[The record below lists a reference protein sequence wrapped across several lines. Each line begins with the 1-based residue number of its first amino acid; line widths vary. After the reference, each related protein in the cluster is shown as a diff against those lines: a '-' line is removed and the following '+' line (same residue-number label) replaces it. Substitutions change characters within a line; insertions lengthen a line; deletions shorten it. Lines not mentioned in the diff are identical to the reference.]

1 MSESSLSRALPDS
14 SGDWRELVAVILMSV
29 TTVLTAWAAF
39 QASKWSG
46 DMSISF
52 NQASAAR
59 VDAGR
64 YEGEANRQS
73 TIQVSLYIGWVQAQ
87 SSGDT
92 KLADYMRANF
102 PEPLASAMSAWLE
115 LEPLTNLSAPKTPF
129 EMPEYVQLSRGQ
141 AVEAV
146 SLAQIKTEKALE
158 SNKHSDNYTVLT
170 ILFATVLFFGAVSGR
185 VRRTL
190 SGWIL
195 IGTAAVIFIGASSIL
210 VTFPK
215 LF

>member
-1 MSESSLSRALPDS
+1 MSETSLSRALPES
-14 SGDWRELVAVILMSV
+14 SADWRELVAVILMSV
-29 TTVLTAWAAF
+29 TTVLTAWTAF

-59 VDAGR
+59 IDAGR

-73 TIQVSLYIGWVQAQ
+73 TIQVSLYTGWVQAQ

-92 KLADYMRANF
+92 KLADYMQKNF
-102 PEPLASAMSAWLE
+102 PEPLASATSAWLE
-115 LEPLTNLSAPKTPF
+115 LKPLTNPSAPKTPF
-129 EMPEYVQLSRGQ
+129 EMPEYIQLSRGL
-141 AVEAV
+141 AIESDA
-146 SLAQIKTEKALE
+146 LAQSKTENALE
-158 SNKHSDNYTVLT
+158 SNKYSDNYTVLT

-190 SGWIL
+190 SAWIL
-195 IGTAAVIFIGASSIL
+195 VGTAGVIFIGASSIL
-210 VTFPK
+210 ITFPK

>member
-1 MSESSLSRALPDS
+1 
-14 SGDWRELVAVILMSV
+14 MSV
-29 TTVLTAWAAF
+29 TTVLTAWTAF

-59 VDAGR
+59 IDAGR

-73 TIQVSLYIGWVQAQ
+73 TIQVSLYTGWVQAQ
-87 SSGDT
+87 SNGDT
-92 KLADYMRANF
+92 NLANYMNNNF
-102 PEPLASAMSAWLE
+102 TEKISSATNAWLE
-115 LEPLTNLSAPKTPF
+115 LKPLTNASARKTPF
-129 EMPEYVQLSRGQ
+129 EMPQYVQLSRGL
-141 AVEAV
+141 AIESDA
-146 SLAQIKTEKALE
+146 LAQSKTENALE
-158 SNKHSDNYTVLT
+158 SNKYSDNYTVLT

-195 IGTAAVIFIGASSIL
+195 IGTAGAIFIGAASIL

>member
-29 TTVLTAWAAF
+29 TTVLTAWTAF

-73 TIQVSLYIGWVQAQ
+73 TIQVSLYISWVQAQ
-87 SSGDT
+87 SSGDP

-102 PEPLASAMSAWLE
+102 PEPLASAMNAWLE

-129 EMPEYVQLSRGQ
+129 DMPEYVQLSGEK

-210 VTFPK
+210 ITFPK

>member
-1 MSESSLSRALPDS
+1 MSDSGLSRALPDTS
-14 SGDWRELVAVILMSV
+14 ADWRELVAVVLMSV
-29 TTVLTAWAAF
+29 TTVLTAWTAF

-59 VDAGR
+59 IDAGR

-73 TIQVSLYIGWVQAQ
+73 TIQVSLYTSWVQAQ

-92 KLADYMRANF
+92 KLADYLQGNF
-102 PEPLASAMSAWLE
+102 PEPLASATNAWLE
-115 LEPLTNLSAPKTPF
+115 LKPLTNSSAPKTPF
-129 EMPEYVQLSRGQ
+129 EMPEYEQLSRGQ
-141 AVEAV
+141 AIEADA
-146 SLAQIKTEKALE
+146 LAQSKTEKALE
-158 SNKHSDNYTVLT
+158 SNRHGDNYTVLT

-195 IGTAAVIFIGASSIL
+195 VGTAAVIFTGASSIL
-210 VTFPK
+210 ITFPK
-215 LF
+215 LL

>member
-14 SGDWRELVAVILMSV
+14 SGDRGELVAVILMSV
-29 TTVLTAWAAF
+29 TTVLTAWTAF

-64 YEGEANRQS
+64 YEGEANRQG

-102 PEPLASAMSAWLE
+102 PNRSP
-115 LEPLTNLSAPKTPF
+115 
-129 EMPEYVQLSRGQ
+129 QR
-141 AVEAV
+141 
-146 SLAQIKTEKALE
+146 
-158 SNKHSDNYTVLT
+158 
-170 ILFATVLFFGAVSGR
+170 
-185 VRRTL
+185 
-190 SGWIL
+190 
-195 IGTAAVIFIGASSIL
+195 
-210 VTFPK
+210 
-215 LF
+215 

>member
-29 TTVLTAWAAF
+29 TTVLTAWTAF

-73 TIQVSLYIGWVQAQ
+73 TIQVSLYISWVQAQ
-87 SSGDT
+87 SSGDR

-102 PEPLASAMSAWLE
+102 PEPLASAMHTWLE

-129 EMPEYVQLSRGQ
+129 EMPEYVQLSRGK

-210 VTFPK
+210 ITFPK

>member
-1 MSESSLSRALPDS
+1 
-14 SGDWRELVAVILMSV
+14 
-29 TTVLTAWAAF
+29 
-39 QASKWSG
+39 
-46 DMSISF
+46 MSISF

-64 YEGEANRQS
+64 YEGEADRQS
-73 TIQVSLYIGWVQAQ
+73 TIQVSLYISWVQAQ

-102 PEPLASAMSAWLE
+102 PEPLASAMNAWLE

-129 EMPEYVQLSRGQ
+129 EMPEYVQLSRGK

-210 VTFPK
+210 ITFPK

>member
-29 TTVLTAWAAF
+29 TTVLTAWTAF

-73 TIQVSLYIGWVQAQ
+73 TIQVSLYISWVQAQ
-87 SSGDT
+87 SSGDR

-102 PEPLASAMSAWLE
+102 PEPLASAMNAWVE